1 MVSPGGDLFFCHSKF
16 VITRFFTR
24 LYTFRVYGL
33 NHLSAWF
40 EVLFTRLHD
49 KNGSFIF
56 IIYNI
61 YTLYIPI
68 INFYYV
74 YIYNKSCN
82 RVKCVSMGFESCSNR
97 VKIVYQIV

>member
-74 YIYNKSCN
+74 YI
-82 RVKCVSMGFESCSNR
+82 
-97 VKIVYQIV
+97 